1 MWMMFEAVVLNLTVR
16 IHDSHRSPFS
26 TESTPLAAGAATPSP
41 AAMLRLRSCILT
53 RLLSSPSSA
62 SPISPLHRL
71 LSAVA
76 ADPSPAFAVEQ
87 YLVDTC
93 GLTRP
98 QALKASAKLAHLKSP
113 SKPDAVLAFLAD
125 LGLSSADVAAA
136 VAGDPQLLCADVDKT
151 LAPVVAGLTGHG
163 LSRTEVARLV
173 SLGRTIFRCRSI
185 VSNLPYYLSLFGSY
199 ENLQQLLKQR
209 PELLGCSL
217 EKVVKPNVAFLRECG
232 LGDCILS
239 KVHLPTQRILST
251 NPERLPAMV
260 ACAEGLGVPRGS
272 PMFRHVLYAV
282 AMIGEDKVTAKVD
295 YLKRTFRWSDAEVGV
310 VACKTPQLL
319 SRSKDTLQRLSE
331 FFISE
336 LGLEP
341 ADIAHRS
348 VALTYSLDSR
358 LKPRYYTVKFL
369 EINGLVKSFPSYY
382 TIFHLTDKVF
392 VERYIC
398 PHKEAAPHL
407 YEDYVAAC
415 KGEVST
421 RFLSA

>member
-1 MWMMFEAVVLNLTVR
+1 
-16 IHDSHRSPFS
+16 
-26 TESTPLAAGAATPSP
+26 
-41 AAMLRLRSCILT
+41 
-53 RLLSSPSSA
+53 
-62 SPISPLHRL
+62 
-71 LSAVA
+71 
-76 ADPSPAFAVEQ
+76 
-87 YLVDTC
+87 
-93 GLTRP
+93 
-98 QALKASAKLAHLKSP
+98 
-113 SKPDAVLAFLAD
+113 
-125 LGLSSADVAAA
+125 
-136 VAGDPQLLCADVDKT
+136 
-151 LAPVVAGLTGHG
+151 
-163 LSRTEVARLV
+163 
-173 SLGRTIFRCRSI
+173 
-185 VSNLPYYLSLFGSY
+185 
-199 ENLQQLLKQR
+199 
-209 PELLGCSL
+209 
-217 EKVVKPNVAFLRECG
+217 VVKPNVAYLRECG

-239 KVHLPTQRILST
+239 KVHLSTLHILST
-251 NPERLPAMV
+251 NPDRLPAMV
-260 ACAEGLGVPRGS
+260 ACAEGLGIPRGS

-310 VACKTPQLL
+310 VSCKTPQLL

>member
-1 MWMMFEAVVLNLTVR
+1 MLEAERATR
-16 IHDSHRSPFS
+16 YDDFPFHRR
-26 TESTPLAAGAATPSP
+26 
-41 AAMLRLRSCILT
+41 AMLRLRSCILT
-53 RLLSSPSSA
+53 RILSPPSSA
-62 SPISPLHRL
+62 TPTSPLHRL
-71 LSAVA
+71 LSAAA

-87 YLVDTC
+87 YLVDIC
-93 GLTRP
+93 GLTKP
-98 QALKASAKLAHLKSP
+98 QALKASAKLSHLKCP
-113 SKPDAVLAFLAD
+113 SKPDAVLAFLAGI
-125 LGLSSADVAAA
+125 GLSSADIAAA

-239 KVHLPTQRILST
+239 TPRILST

-260 ACAEGLGVPRGS
+260 ACAQGLGVPRGS

-282 AMIGEDKVTAKVD
+282 AIIGEDKVTAKVD
-295 YLKRTFRWSDAEVGV
+295 YLKRTFRWSDAEVGA

-319 SRSKDTLQRLSE
+319 SRSKDTLRRLSD

-336 LGLEP
+336 LGWEP

-348 VALTYSLDSR
+348 VALTYSLESR
-358 LKPRYYTVKFL
+358 LKPRYYAVKFL
-369 EINGLVKSFPSYY
+369 KKNGFVKCFPSYY
-382 TIFHLTDKVF
+382 TIFKRTDKVF

-398 PHKEAAPHL
+398 PHKEAAPNL